1 MNGNL
6 MHILDHRKEQANVKY
21 LNDIGVQKSCMH
33 LKNLEM
39 DSKCKAF
46 KDGWEK
52 KSKKWYFN
60 SQKS

>member
-21 LNDIGVQKSCMH
+21 LNDTGLQKSCMH

-52 KSKKWYFN
+52 KSKK
-60 SQKS
+60 